1 MVGRRGRDL
10 GLKPPGYMPASL
22 RDYENQGRFA
32 TTKTEIVTRSMTL
45 PGSRAGVL
53 FSPFSRMKGL
63 RC

>member
-32 TTKTEIVTRSMTL
+32 IVKTVI
-45 PGSRAGVL
+45 A
-53 FSPFSRMKGL
+53 L
-63 RC
+63 RP